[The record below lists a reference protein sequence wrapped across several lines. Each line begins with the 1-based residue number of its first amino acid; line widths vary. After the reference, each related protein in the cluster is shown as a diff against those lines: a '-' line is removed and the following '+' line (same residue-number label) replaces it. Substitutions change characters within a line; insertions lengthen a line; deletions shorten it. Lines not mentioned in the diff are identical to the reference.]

1 MKQII
6 LKSIGRNRL
15 FLLLFVALTSTIS
28 IAQTNQV
35 VWLNGKVLYGH
46 PISSIDSMTYDLSGM
61 LLGDTLSLILPRTIE
76 VEKILYD
83 TVVIVRTD
91 TIYID
96 VCSGEEA
103 KVYTDSASHIG
114 NNFATLSGKV
124 VFKDYDA
131 ITERGFC
138 YATHSVPTTE
148 DMQARV
154 GKGTGSFTITITGLD
169 EKTHYYC
176 RAYAINAAGVSYGE
190 EVEFTTIEKST
201 PGGGSETSVEGC
213 LSGRFSVSADRQVSF
228 SKGNLQYQAST
239 NTWRFAEN
247 QYDYVGED
255 NKNISPTYSGWID
268 LFGWGTSGYDNT
280 ANDPAAINFQPWSS
294 SIQEISQIKVDSTQN
309 CDMQP
314 ITGECGW
321 DYTYMDG
328 SKNKYGYGPS
338 IDMADAN
345 LVGTSANYDWG
356 VYNAISNGGNQA
368 GLWRTLSYDEWYY
381 LLHERKNAEYLYS
394 VCTVNGVKGVI
405 IMPDNFSKPSSISW
419 TPKANNYG
427 MNAYTLEQWKI
438 LEMLGCVFLP
448 YCCLRYALE
457 LEYHEKHGGYWSST
471 STIYNYDAE
480 YLYISE
486 GGFIGVNVGNGR
498 SRANGYCVRLILNL
512 Y

>member
-138 YATHSVPTTE
+138 YANHSVPTTE

-190 EVEFTTIEKST
+190 EIEFTTIEKLT

-247 QYDYVGED
+247 QYDYIGED

-280 ANDPAAINFQPWSS
+280 ANDPVANNYQPWASYTHTAP
-294 SIQEISQIKVDSTQN
+294 IDSVWD
-309 CDMQP
+309 CSMQL
-314 ITGECGW
+314 ITGNCELKYKYPSHEGAN
-321 DYTYMDG
+321 Y
-328 SKNKYGYGPS
+328 SEYGYGPS
-338 IDMADAN
+338 LNMPDTN
-345 LVGTSANYDWG
+345 LIGASANYDWG
-356 VYNAISNGGNQA
+356 VYNSVSNGGKEV
-368 GLWRTLSYDEWYY
+368 GVWRVLTIEEWEYVFSY
-381 LLHERKNAEYLYS
+381 RKNAAYLWS
-394 VCTVNGVKGVI
+394 QGSVNGIYGIIVLPDDFVK
-405 IMPDNFSKPSSISW
+405 PASISW
-419 TPKANNYG
+419 TPQTYNWTTNVYSLG
-427 MNAYTLEQWKI
+427 QWSI
-438 LEMLGCVFLP
+438 LETEGAVFIP
-448 YCCLRYALE
+448 TAGLRDGLYVHHMGHSAVC
-457 LEYHEKHGGYWSST
+457 WSST
-471 STIYNYDAE
+471 MCDYKDSWCM
-480 YLYISE
+480 YLSE
-486 GGFIGVNVGNGR
+486 TSKFFYRTREPRYTGL
-498 SRANGYCVRLILNL
+498 SVRLISER
-512 Y
+512 